1 MCTSKAVDTAVL
13 TALAFGLSTT
23 PAYAYVDPGSASL
36 VITAILGAIAM
47 VGYTFR
53 SYVEKVK
60 GLFRRS
66 EAKRD
71 ADKE

>member
-1 MCTSKAVDTAVL
+1 V
-13 TALAFGLSTT
+13 AFALSTT

-36 VITAILGAIAM
+36 VITAILGAIAAA
-47 VGYTFR
+47 GYTFR
-53 SYVEKVK
+53 IYLGKVK
-60 GLFRRS
+60 AFFRRG